1 MEVESVSFPRN
12 IEDEAGKVVVKVFER
27 KRERRRRGRGGERRK
42 RNKPFSCPT
51 YIKDILREL
60 FPKVCMYLN
69 ICIL

>member
-27 KRERRRRGRGGERRK
+27 KREEGERRK
-42 RNKPFSCPT
+42 RNKPFSCLT

-60 FPKVCMYLN
+60 FSKVCMYLN